1 MLAAGEAREMTYHWI
16 PCDVV
21 QHEPTEDCV
30 CGPTQR
36 AKDWVHHPIEQ
47 RPTLTRWDS
56 FRVVVWN
63 HRHGWNWKDA
73 GLWRWVRGAVKRQ
86 PASPVVAAERG

>member
-1 MLAAGEAREMTYHWI
+1 MTCHWI

-21 QHEPTEDCV
+21 QHQPTTDRV

-47 RPTLTRWDS
+47 RTPLTRWAS

-63 HRHGWNWKDA
+63 HRHGWSWKES
-73 GLWRWVRGAVKRQ
+73 GLRTWVRGTVKRQ
-86 PASPVVAAERG
+86 PAPPVVAAERR

>member
-1 MLAAGEAREMTYHWI
+1 MAHHWI

-36 AKDWVHHPIEQ
+36 ARDWVHHPIEQ
-47 RPTLTRWDS
+47 PPLLTRWAS

-63 HRHGWNWKDA
+63 HRRGWNWKDA
-73 GLWRWVRGAVKRQ
+73 GLRRLFRRAVIRQ
-86 PASPVVAAERG
+86 PGPPVVAAKRR